1 MKNDIEILKVAER
14 YGLSLDD
21 IKRNLINDNCTVT
34 LEELDNLYKLILE
47 KREILKNIMME
58 PFEIEGEVSSLK
70 FQYYL
75 LLKQCESLSIKIS
88 GLLSH
93 NRTLRKIKKL
103 KSMDDKEIEKLIEK
117 YMFSLRRI

>member
-75 LLKQCESLSIKIS
+75 LIKQCESLSIKIS

-103 KSMDDKEIEKLIEK
+103 KSIDDKEIEKLIEK

>member
-47 KREILKNIMME
+47 KREILKNFFMD
-58 PFEIEGEVSSLK
+58 FLDLK
-70 FQYYL
+70 
-75 LLKQCESLSIKIS
+75 
-88 GLLSH
+88 
-93 NRTLRKIKKL
+93 
-103 KSMDDKEIEKLIEK
+103 
-117 YMFSLRRI
+117 

>member
-103 KSMDDKEIEKLIEK
+103 KSIDDKEIEKLIEK

>member
-103 KSMDDKEIEKLIEK
+103 
-117 YMFSLRRI
+117 

>member
-1 MKNDIEILKVAER
+1 
-14 YGLSLDD
+14 
-21 IKRNLINDNCTVT
+21 
-34 LEELDNLYKLILE
+34 
-47 KREILKNIMME
+47 MME

-103 KSMDDKEIEKLIEK
+103 KSIDDKEIEKLIEK

>member
-58 PFEIEGEVSSLK
+58 PFEIEVEVSSLK

-103 KSMDDKEIEKLIEK
+103 KSIDDKEIEKLIEK
-117 YMFSLRRI
+117 YMFTLRRI